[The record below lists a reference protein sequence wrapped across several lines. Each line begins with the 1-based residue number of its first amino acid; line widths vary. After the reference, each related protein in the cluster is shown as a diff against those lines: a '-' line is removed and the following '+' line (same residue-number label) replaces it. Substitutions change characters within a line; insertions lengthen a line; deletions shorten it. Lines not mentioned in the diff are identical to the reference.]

1 MKLLLIGALLC
12 LIVAA
17 AQAPQAPGSQRPTL
31 TTQVTLVQVPA
42 LVRTKSGE
50 PVFTLAA
57 DDFTLTDDEIV
68 QKATVEADAG
78 AEPLALVIAIETG
91 GAGARMLEK
100 YGNLS
105 SLVEALV
112 GGVKHR
118 VAVVSFD
125 SAPMLEQDFTPDFKL
140 IGDAIHGLQPARG
153 GPAILDS
160 LAYSVDLLREQPPEY
175 RRAILLVSETL
186 DHASHTTLDEAL
198 RAVSDTNT
206 AIYSLGFSSTKA
218 AMHSES
224 SKFSQ
229 PETPGPAGGCMAKD
243 PNADPDES
251 RLAQA
256 YECLSLLAPPLRA
269 AKMAAILA
277 SNGMRRNVPESVAQ
291 LSGGEYFTLTDAHGL
306 ERDLVAI
313 SRHLPNRYVLS
324 FYPQAP
330 HTGFHSIGLHL
341 KNYPNLEVTARK
353 GYWADGAAMPASTP

>member
-1 MKLLLIGALLC
+1 MKLLLIGALLS
-12 LIVAA
+12 LPAAA
-17 AQAPQAPGSQRPTL
+17 AQAPQAPGSQQPTL
-31 TTQVTLVQVPA
+31 TTHVTLVQVPA

-57 DDFTLTDDEIV
+57 EDFTLTDDEIE
-68 QKATVEADAG
+68 QKSTVESDAG
-78 AEPLALVIAIETG
+78 AEPLALVIAIENG
-91 GAGARMLEK
+91 GAGARKLEN
-100 YGNLS
+100 YRNLG
-105 SLVEALV
+105 SLVDAVV
-112 GGVKHR
+112 GGVKHQ

-125 SAPMLEQDFTPDFKL
+125 SAPRLVQDFTPDFNL
-140 IGDAIHGLQPARG
+140 IGEAIHALQPAKG

-160 LAYSVDLLREQPPEY
+160 LAYSVNLLREQPPEY

-206 AIYSLGFSSTKA
+206 AIYSLGFSTTKA
-218 AMHSES
+218 AMSSES

-243 PNADPDES
+243 PDADPNES

-277 SNGMRRNVPESVAQ
+277 TNGMRRNVPESVAQ
-291 LSGGEYFTLTDAHGL
+291 LSGGEYFTLTDARGL

-330 HTGFHSIGLHL
+330 HTGFHSIGLRL
-341 KNYPNLEVTARK
+341 KNYPNLVVTARK
-353 GYWADGAAMPASTP
+353 GYWADGAPMPAPSR

>member
-12 LIVAA
+12 LPVAA
-17 AQAPQAPGSQRPTL
+17 AQEPQPTNPQHPTF
-31 TTQVTLVQVPA
+31 TTHVTLVQVPA

-50 PVFTLAA
+50 PVFTLVAG
-57 DDFTLTDDEIV
+57 DFTLTDDEIE

-91 GAGARMLEK
+91 GAGARELEK
-100 YGNLS
+100 YRNLS
-105 SLVEALV
+105 SLVEAVV

-125 SAPMLEQDFTPDFKL
+125 STPRLEQDFTPDFNQ
-140 IGDAIHGLQPARG
+140 IGDAIHALQPANG

-160 LAYSVDLLREQPPEY
+160 LAYSVDLLREQPAEY
-175 RRAILLVSETL
+175 RKAILLVSETL
-186 DHASHTTLDEAL
+186 DRASHTTLDEAL

-206 AIYSLGFSSTKA
+206 AIYSLGFSTTKA
-218 AMHSES
+218 AMRSES
-224 SKFSQ
+224 SKFNQ

-243 PNADPDES
+243 ADADPEES

-277 SNGMRRNVPESVAQ
+277 TNGMRRNVPESVAQ
-291 LSGGEYFTLTDAHGL
+291 LSGGEYFTLTDARGL
-306 ERDLVAI
+306 ERDLIAI
-313 SRHLPNRYVLS
+313 SHHLPNRYVLS
-324 FYPQAP
+324 FYPQEP
-330 HTGFHSIGLHL
+330 HTGFHSIGLRL
-341 KNYPNLEVTARK
+341 KNYPSLVVTARK
-353 GYWADGAAMPASTP
+353 GYWADSAPSPVPSQ